1 MKSLTVLLLFALSV
15 ATYAETEFFN
25 QGKTRWKIG
34 ISPDATAVEKYAA
47 EELKKSPEQIFPSL
61 PSMQIRQKAP
71 F

>member
-34 ISPDATAVEKYAA
+34 ISPDATAVEK
-47 EELKKSPEQIFPSL
+47 SPEQIFPSS

>member
-34 ISPDATAVEKYAA
+34 ISPDATAVRRKN
-47 EELKKSPEQIFPSL
+47 
-61 PSMQIRQKAP
+61 
-71 F
+71 